1 MGYTLLRR
9 VFLLFMPILAL
20 QKEPI
25 IWRKGTYSD
34 RYIAL
39 AASQFI
45 YYTFTTGFQV
55 RPLYLFYIPTKLEY
69 SYF

>member
-9 VFLLFMPILAL
+9 VFLLFMLVIAL

-39 AASQFI
+39 AASQSISIRLLLDFRCALYIFFI
-45 YYTFTTGFQV
+45 LLQN
-55 RPLYLFYIPTKLEY
+55 
-69 SYF
+69 